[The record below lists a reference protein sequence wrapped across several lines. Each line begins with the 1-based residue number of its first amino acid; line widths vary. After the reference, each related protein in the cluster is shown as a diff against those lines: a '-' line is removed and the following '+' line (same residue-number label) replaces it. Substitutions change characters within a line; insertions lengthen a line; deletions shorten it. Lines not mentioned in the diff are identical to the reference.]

1 MDGSGEPR
9 AAGTTWD
16 EESAEWLR
24 TLGATGIER
33 RLALDRLHAR
43 LVRVALHE
51 IHRRGP
57 STRITGPEL
66 TDIAHQ
72 AAADAMIAILSRLE
86 TFRGESR
93 FTTWIYKF
101 VILEISNKI
110 GRHYWRNPVVSLE
123 DEDWD
128 RLPDRFGIDPGSH
141 AEAADLL
148 TAIRQ
153 GVTEVLTDHQRRMFV
168 AVVLN
173 DIPLDAVVAKL
184 GGNRNAV
191 YKTIFDARR
200 KIRAFLT
207 ANGYLT
213 GDPPEE
219 TT

>member
-1 MDGSGEPR
+1 VDSRGEHLT
-9 AAGTTWD
+9 AGTTWD

-24 TLGATGIER
+24 ILGATGTER
-33 RLALDRLHAR
+33 QLGLDRLHAR

-51 IHRRGP
+51 VQRRGP
-57 STRITGPEL
+57 STSITGPEL

-72 AAADAMIAILSRLE
+72 AAADAMIAILARLE

-93 FTTWIYKF
+93 FTTWTYRF

-110 GRHYWRNPVVSLE
+110 GRHYWRKPLASLE

-128 RLPDRFGIDPGSH
+128 RLPDPFGIDPSSH

-148 TAIRQ
+148 AGIRQ
-153 GVTEVLTDHQRRMFV
+153 AVTEVLTDHQRRMFV

-173 DIPLDAVVAKL
+173 GIPLDAVVAKL
-184 GGNRNAV
+184 GGNRNAI

-207 ANGYLT
+207 TNGYLT
-213 GDPPEE
+213 GESPEE
-219 TT
+219 TV